1 MRPIYLVRL
10 LAFGLLAAVALGGCS
25 RDKDRWL
32 NKKYHELTARFNPLY
47 NGQVAYDQAIKELSD
62 AHNDDFTQLILLDDW
77 SAAALNSPPYQK
89 AKRAV
94 EKANK
99 TIRGHSMV
107 FKGKQANPS
116 VFDAYLLMGR
126 AQFLMGLDAPASEA
140 FSIVA
145 RLSADPNQ
153 QVEAQLERVELLA
166 RQGNAALAEPILYEV
181 ERKGV
186 PKKWDYR
193 VHRIKARMAISGQD
207 WLGAAQEAS
216 SASASAP
223 RADLKARYAFLA
235 AQLFEKASEPERA
248 RRMYEACLKAQPRDY
263 AMLLEAQ
270 LRRSL
275 NGGGVNPKKLFQE
288 LHELLREPKNAD
300 FADRIYFSLG
310 ELAQQW
316 DEDDR
321 AYGYYQQSFA
331 AGRSER
337 PMVLGLAYARHGA
350 LALERQAYARAQI
363 DFDSAALVLP
373 ATFMG
378 REGFQKKAKSLKA
391 LVDALSLA
399 ELGDSLVRLSRRSD
413 ADLERQF
420 EAYAANLKKADDA
433 EAERQRRLVQ
443 LAELRSASAE
453 LDAAAPAAGGA
464 AGGGW
469 AVYAPALRAKGAAAF
484 RQKFGERPNVDN
496 WRLRSRSSE
505 WMQQAASGDKASKS
519 GSKDGTSDGDSDGTF
534 GGSADGKAGASD
546 GASDGNSGM
555 LDPEGPESRYLASYY
570 LKRIPRK
577 ARELDS
583 VKQSACV
590 AWSEVAA
597 AYRDGMQDPPKA
609 VSAYRSA
616 LRGCPDHPEAARW
629 WYALYRLH
637 LGLKE
642 NLQADEAKK
651 ELLERFPDSEAAE
664 ILRRGNVPRAAEAVP
679 EASAAFYALRHAVSQ
694 RRWRDALRASEG
706 VSWPESERAAAAL
719 LRAMALGGL
728 DGRAAYADALRKVV
742 ADFPSSPQ
750 AAAAQTY
757 LAELSAVPAQEPPVN
772 AENLKLFVAAPAAPH
787 QMLLLIPTGF
797 DANAI
802 RNTMARI
809 HSVEFA
815 DKPLGLR
822 PLPWNDNFELIVV
835 DGFKSAAEA
844 LAYRDKIR
852 RNPDLSKTLP
862 MDRCVFWPI
871 TVPNFSH
878 LYRTK
883 DEAAYR
889 TFVQRNYGTL

>member
-10 LAFGLLAAVALGGCS
+10 LALGLLAAVALGGCS
-25 RDKDRWL
+25 RDRDRWL
-32 NKKYHELTARFNPLY
+32 NKKYHLLTARFNPLY
-47 NGQVAYDQAIKELSD
+47 NGQVAYDQAIKELSE
-62 AHNDDFTQLILLDDW
+62 AHKDDFTQLILLDDW

-107 FKGKQANPS
+107 FKGKQANPA

-181 ERKGV
+181 ERKGL

-193 VHRIKARMAISGQD
+193 VHRIKARMAIAGQD

-216 SASASAP
+216 SASALAP

-316 DEDDR
+316 DEEDR

-350 LALERQAYARAQI
+350 MALERQAYARAQV

-391 LVDALSLA
+391 LVEALSLA
-399 ELGDSLVRLSRRSD
+399 ELGDSLVRLSLRSD

-420 EAYAANLKKADDA
+420 EVYIANLKKADDA

-469 AVYAPALRAKGAAAF
+469 AVYAPALRAKGAATF

-505 WMQQAASGDKASKS
+505 WMQQTASANKASKPDS
-519 GSKDGTSDGDSDGTF
+519 SEGSPDGSPDS
-534 GGSADGKAGASD
+534 SAEGK
-546 GASDGNSGM
+546 SGM
-555 LDPEGPESRYLASYY
+555 LESEGPESRYRVSYY
-570 LKRIPRK
+570 LDQIPRK
-577 ARELDS
+577 AHELDS

-597 AYRDGMQDPPKA
+597 AYRDGMQEPSKA
-609 VSAYRSA
+609 VAAYRSA
-616 LRGCPDHPEAARW
+616 VRGCPDHPEAARW

-637 LGLKE
+637 LSLKE
-642 NLQADEAKK
+642 NLQADETQK
-651 ELLERFPDSEAAE
+651 ELLERFPDSEAAA
-664 ILRRGNVPRAAEAVP
+664 ILGRGNGPRAAEVIP
-679 EASAAFYALRHAVSQ
+679 VASAAFLALRDAVSQ

-728 DGRAAYADALRKVV
+728 EGRAAYADALRKVV

-757 LAELSAVPAQEPPVN
+757 LAELAAVPAQEPPVN

-802 RNTMARI
+802 RNTLARI
-809 HSVEFA
+809 HSVNFA

-822 PLPWNDNFELIVV
+822 PLPWNDNFELIIV

-844 LAYRDKIR
+844 LAYRDQIR

-862 MDRCVFWPI
+862 MERTAFWPI

>member
-47 NGQVAYDQAIKELSD
+47 NGQVAYDQAIKELSE
-62 AHNDDFTQLILLDDW
+62 AHKDDFSQLILLDDW

-107 FKGKQANPS
+107 FKGKQANPA

-145 RLSADPNQ
+145 RLSEDPNQ

-166 RQGNAALAEPILYEV
+166 RQGNAALAEPILFEV

-193 VHRIKARMAISGQD
+193 VHRIKARMAIAGQD

-216 SASASAP
+216 SASALAP

-248 RRMYEACLKAQPRDY
+248 RRMYEACLKSQPRDY

-316 DEDDR
+316 DEEDR

-350 LALERQAYARAQI
+350 MALERQAYARAQV

-373 ATFMG
+373 ATYMG

-391 LVDALSLA
+391 LVDALTLA
-399 ELGDSLVRLSRRSD
+399 ELGDSLVRLSLRSD

-420 EAYAANLKKADDA
+420 EVYIANLKKAEDA
-433 EAERQRRLVQ
+433 EAERQRRLAQ

-505 WMQQAASGDKASKS
+505 WMQQTASADKPSKP
-519 GSKDGTSDGDSDGTF
+519 GSTDGSPDSSTDS
-534 GGSADGKAGASD
+534 SADGK
-546 GASDGNSGM
+546 SGM
-555 LDPEGPESRYLASYY
+555 LDPEGPESRYRTSYY
-570 LKRIPRK
+570 LAQIPRE

-590 AWSEVAA
+590 AWSDVAA
-597 AYRDGMQDPPKA
+597 AYRDGMQDPSKA

-629 WYALYRLH
+629 WYALFRLH

-651 ELLERFPDSEAAE
+651 VLLERFPDSEAAA
-664 ILRRGNVPRAAEAVP
+664 ILRRGNAPREVESVSA
-679 EASAAFYALRHAVSQ
+679 ASAAFLALRDAVTQ

-706 VSWPESERAAAAL
+706 VSWPESERAPASL

-728 DGRAAYADALRKVV
+728 EGRAAYADALRKVV

-757 LAELSAVPAQEPPVN
+757 LAELAAVPAQEPTVN

-802 RNTMARI
+802 RNTLARI
-809 HSVEFA
+809 HSVDFA

-822 PLPWNDNFELIVV
+822 TLPWNDNFELIIV

-844 LAYRDKIR
+844 LAYRDQIR
-852 RNPDLSKTLP
+852 RNPELSKAIP
-862 MDRCVFWPI
+862 MERSAFWPI

>member
-47 NGQVAYDQAIKELSD
+47 NGQVAYDQAIKELSE
-62 AHNDDFTQLILLDDW
+62 AHKDDFSQLILLDDW

-107 FKGKQANPS
+107 FKGKQANPA

-145 RLSADPNQ
+145 RLSEDPNQ

-166 RQGNAALAEPILYEV
+166 RQGNAALAEPILFEV

-193 VHRIKARMAISGQD
+193 VHRIKARMAIAGQD

-216 SASASAP
+216 SASALAP

-248 RRMYEACLKAQPRDY
+248 RRMYEACLKSQPRDY

-316 DEDDR
+316 DEEDR

-350 LALERQAYARAQI
+350 MALERQAYARAQV

-373 ATFMG
+373 ATYMG

-391 LVDALSLA
+391 LVDALTLA
-399 ELGDSLVRLSRRSD
+399 ELGDSLVRLSLRSD

-420 EAYAANLKKADDA
+420 EVYIANLKKAEDA
-433 EAERQRRLVQ
+433 EAERQRRLAQ

-505 WMQQAASGDKASKS
+505 WMQQTASADKASKP
-519 GSKDGTSDGDSDGTF
+519 GSTDGSPDSSTDSSTDS
-534 GGSADGKAGASD
+534 SADGK
-546 GASDGNSGM
+546 SGM
-555 LDPEGPESRYLASYY
+555 LDPEGPESRYRTSYY
-570 LKRIPRK
+570 LAQIPRE

-590 AWSEVAA
+590 AWSDVAA
-597 AYRDGMQDPPKA
+597 AYRDGMQDPSKA

-629 WYALYRLH
+629 WYALFRLH

-651 ELLERFPDSEAAE
+651 VLLERFPDSEAAA
-664 ILRRGNVPRAAEAVP
+664 ILRRGNAPREVESVSA
-679 EASAAFYALRHAVSQ
+679 ASAAFLALRDAVTQ

-706 VSWPESERAAAAL
+706 VSWPESERAPASL

-728 DGRAAYADALRKVV
+728 EGRAAYADALRKVV

-757 LAELSAVPAQEPPVN
+757 LAELAAVPPQEPTVN

-787 QMLLLIPTGF
+787 QLLLLIPTGF

-802 RNTMARI
+802 RNTLARI
-809 HSVEFA
+809 HSVDFA

-822 PLPWNDNFELIVV
+822 TLPWNDNFELIIV

-844 LAYRDKIR
+844 LAYRDQIR
-852 RNPDLSKTLP
+852 RNPELSKAIP
-862 MDRCVFWPI
+862 MERSAFWPI

>member
-47 NGQVAYDQAIKELSD
+47 NGQVAYDQAIKELSE
-62 AHNDDFTQLILLDDW
+62 AHKDDFTQLILLDDW

-107 FKGKQANPS
+107 FKGKQANPA

-145 RLSADPNQ
+145 RLSEDPNQ

-166 RQGNAALAEPILYEV
+166 RQGNAALAEPILFEV
-181 ERKGV
+181 ERKGM

-193 VHRIKARMAISGQD
+193 VHRIKARMAIAGQD

-223 RADLKARYAFLA
+223 RADLEARYAFLA
-235 AQLFEKASEPERA
+235 AQLFEKASEPDRA

-316 DEDDR
+316 DEEDR

-350 LALERQAYARAQI
+350 LALERQAYARAQV

-373 ATFMG
+373 ATYVG

-391 LVDALSLA
+391 LVDALTLA
-399 ELGDSLVRLSRRSD
+399 ELGDSLVRLSLRSD

-420 EAYAANLKKADDA
+420 EAYAASLKKADDA
-433 EAERQRRLVQ
+433 EAERQRRLAQ

-519 GSKDGTSDGDSDGTF
+519 GSKDGSPEGSSD
-534 GGSADGKAGASD
+534 GSADASAEGKT
-546 GASDGNSGM
+546 GNTQ
-555 LDPEGPESRYLASYY
+555 PEGPESRYRASYY
-570 LKRIPRK
+570 LAQIPRI

-651 ELLERFPDSEAAE
+651 VLLERFPGSEAAG
-664 ILRRGNVPRAAEAVP
+664 ILRRGSAPRQAESIPV
-679 EASAAFYALRHAVSQ
+679 ASAAFLALRDAVTQ

-706 VSWPESERAAAAL
+706 VTWPESERAAAAL

-757 LAELSAVPAQEPPVN
+757 LAELSAVPVPEPPVN

-802 RNTMARI
+802 RNTLARI
-809 HSVEFA
+809 HSVDFA

-822 PLPWNDNFELIVV
+822 PLPWNDNFELIIV

-844 LAYRDKIR
+844 LAYRDQIR
-852 RNPDLSKTLP
+852 RNLELSKALP
-862 MDRCVFWPI
+862 MDRCAFWPI

>member
-47 NGQVAYDQAIKELSD
+47 NGQVAYDQAIKELSE
-62 AHNDDFTQLILLDDW
+62 AHKDDFSQLILLDDW

-107 FKGKQANPS
+107 FKGKQANPA

-145 RLSADPNQ
+145 RLSEDPNQ

-166 RQGNAALAEPILYEV
+166 RQGNAALAEPILFEV

-193 VHRIKARMAISGQD
+193 VHRIKARMAIAGQD

-216 SASASAP
+216 SASATAP

-235 AQLFEKASEPERA
+235 AQLFEKASEPEQA
-248 RRMYEACLKAQPRDY
+248 RRMYEACLKSQPRDY

-316 DEDDR
+316 DEEDR

-350 LALERQAYARAQI
+350 MALERQAYARAQV

-373 ATFMG
+373 ATYMG

-391 LVDALSLA
+391 LVDALTLA
-399 ELGDSLVRLSRRSD
+399 ELGDSLVRLSLRSD

-420 EAYAANLKKADDA
+420 EVYIANLKKAEDA
-433 EAERQRRLVQ
+433 EAERQRRLAQ

-505 WMQQAASGDKASKS
+505 WMQQTASADKASKP
-519 GSKDGTSDGDSDGTF
+519 GSTDGSLD
-534 GGSADGKAGASD
+534 GSADGSPGTSDGASD
-546 GASDGNSGM
+546 GASDGKSGM
-555 LDPEGPESRYLASYY
+555 LDPEGPESRYRTSYY
-570 LKRIPRK
+570 LAQIPRE

-590 AWSEVAA
+590 AWSDVAA
-597 AYRDGMQDPPKA
+597 AYRDGMQDPSKA

-629 WYALYRLH
+629 WYALFRLH

-651 ELLERFPDSEAAE
+651 VLLERFPDSEAAA
-664 ILRRGNVPRAAEAVP
+664 ILRRGNAPREVESVSA
-679 EASAAFYALRHAVSQ
+679 ASAAFLALRDAVTQ

-706 VSWPESERAAAAL
+706 VSWPESERAPASL

-728 DGRAAYADALRKVV
+728 EGRAAYADALRKVV

-757 LAELSAVPAQEPPVN
+757 LAELAAVPAQEPTVN

-787 QMLLLIPTGF
+787 QLLLLIPTGF

-802 RNTMARI
+802 RNTLARI
-809 HSVEFA
+809 HSVDFA

-822 PLPWNDNFELIVV
+822 TLPWNDNFELIIV

-844 LAYRDKIR
+844 LAYRDQIR
-852 RNPDLSKTLP
+852 RNPELSKAIP
-862 MDRCVFWPI
+862 MERSAFWPI

>member
-62 AHNDDFTQLILLDDW
+62 AHKDDFTQLILLDDW

-107 FKGKQANPS
+107 FKGKQANPA

-145 RLSADPNQ
+145 RLSEDPNQ

-166 RQGNAALAEPILYEV
+166 RQGNAALAEPILFEV

-186 PKKWDYR
+186 PKKWDYW
-193 VHRIKARMAISGQD
+193 VHRIKARMAIAGQD

-223 RADLKARYAFLA
+223 RADLEARYAFLA
-235 AQLFEKASEPERA
+235 AQLFEKASEPDRA

-300 FADRIYFSLG
+300 FVDRIYFSLG

-316 DEDDR
+316 DEEDR

-350 LALERQAYARAQI
+350 LALERQAYARAQV

-373 ATFMG
+373 VTYVG

-391 LVDALSLA
+391 LVDALTLA
-399 ELGDSLVRLSRRSD
+399 ELGDSLVRLSLRSD

-420 EAYAANLKKADDA
+420 EAYAASLKKADEA
-433 EAERQRRLVQ
+433 EAERQRRLAQ

-505 WMQQAASGDKASKS
+505 WMQQATSGDKTSKS
-519 GSKDGTSDGDSDGTF
+519 GSKDG
-534 GGSADGKAGASD
+534 SADGTSDDASD
-546 GASDGNSGM
+546 GASDSGM
-555 LDPEGPESRYLASYY
+555 LESEGPESRYRASYY
-570 LKRIPRK
+570 LAQIPRK

-597 AYRDGMQDPPKA
+597 AYRDGMQDPSKA

-616 LRGCPDHPEAARW
+616 LRGCSDHPEAARW

-651 ELLERFPDSEAAE
+651 VLLERFPDSEAAA
-664 ILRRGNVPRAAEAVP
+664 ILRRGSAPRQAESVPA
-679 EASAAFYALRHAVSQ
+679 ASAAFLALRDAVTQ

-706 VSWPESERAAAAL
+706 VSWPESERAPAAL

-728 DGRAAYADALRKVV
+728 EGRSAYADALRKVV

-772 AENLKLFVAAPAAPH
+772 AENLKLFVAAPAVPH

-802 RNTMARI
+802 RNTLARI
-809 HSVEFA
+809 HSVDFA

-822 PLPWNDNFELIVV
+822 PLPWNDNFELIIV

-844 LAYRDKIR
+844 LAYRDQIR
-852 RNPDLSKTLP
+852 RNPELSKALP
-862 MDRCVFWPI
+862 MDRCAFWPI

>member
-10 LAFGLLAAVALGGCS
+10 LAFGMLAAVALGGCS

-47 NGQVAYDQAIKELSD
+47 NGQVAYDQAIKELSE
-62 AHNDDFTQLILLDDW
+62 AHKDDFSQLILLDDW

-107 FKGKQANPS
+107 FKGKQANPA

-145 RLSADPNQ
+145 RLSEDPNQ

-166 RQGNAALAEPILYEV
+166 RQGNAALAEPILFEV

-193 VHRIKARMAISGQD
+193 VHRIKARMAIAGQD

-216 SASASAP
+216 SASATAP

-248 RRMYEACLKAQPRDY
+248 RRMYEACLKSQPRDY

-316 DEDDR
+316 DEEDR

-350 LALERQAYARAQI
+350 MALERQAYARAQV

-373 ATFMG
+373 ATYMG

-391 LVDALSLA
+391 LVDALTLA
-399 ELGDSLVRLSRRSD
+399 ELGDSLVRLSLRSD

-420 EAYAANLKKADDA
+420 EVYIANLKKAEDA
-433 EAERQRRLVQ
+433 EAERQRRLAQ

-505 WMQQAASGDKASKS
+505 WMQQTASADKASKP
-519 GSKDGTSDGDSDGTF
+519 GSTDGSPDSSTDSSTDS
-534 GGSADGKAGASD
+534 SAVGK
-546 GASDGNSGM
+546 SGM
-555 LDPEGPESRYLASYY
+555 LDPEGPESRYRTSYY
-570 LKRIPRK
+570 LAQIPRE

-590 AWSEVAA
+590 AWSDVAA
-597 AYRDGMQDPPKA
+597 AYRDGMQDPSKA

-651 ELLERFPDSEAAE
+651 VLLERFPDSEAAA
-664 ILRRGNVPRAAEAVP
+664 ILRRGNAPREVESVPA
-679 EASAAFYALRHAVSQ
+679 ASAAFLALRDAVTQ

-706 VSWPESERAAAAL
+706 VSWPESERAPSSL

-728 DGRAAYADALRKVV
+728 EGRAAYADALRKVV

-757 LAELSAVPAQEPPVN
+757 LAELAAVPAQEPTVN

-787 QMLLLIPTGF
+787 QLLLLIPTGF

-802 RNTMARI
+802 RNTLARI
-809 HSVEFA
+809 HSVDFA

-822 PLPWNDNFELIVV
+822 TLPWNDNFELIIV

-844 LAYRDKIR
+844 LAYRDQIR
-852 RNPDLSKTLP
+852 RNPELSKAIP
-862 MDRCVFWPI
+862 MERSAFWPI

>member
-47 NGQVAYDQAIKELSD
+47 NGQVAYDQAIKELSE
-62 AHNDDFTQLILLDDW
+62 AHKDDFSQLILLDDW

-107 FKGKQANPS
+107 FKGKQANPA

-145 RLSADPNQ
+145 RLSEDPNQ

-166 RQGNAALAEPILYEV
+166 RQGNAALAEPILFEV

-193 VHRIKARMAISGQD
+193 VHRIKARMAIAGQD

-216 SASASAP
+216 SASATAP

-248 RRMYEACLKAQPRDY
+248 RRMYEACLKSQPRDY

-316 DEDDR
+316 DEEDR

-350 LALERQAYARAQI
+350 MALERQAYARAQV

-373 ATFMG
+373 ATYMG

-391 LVDALSLA
+391 LVDALTLA
-399 ELGDSLVRLSRRSD
+399 ELGDSLVRLSLRSD

-420 EAYAANLKKADDA
+420 EVYIANLKKAEDA
-433 EAERQRRLVQ
+433 EAERQRRLAQ

-505 WMQQAASGDKASKS
+505 WMQQTASADKASKP
-519 GSKDGTSDGDSDGTF
+519 GSTDGSPDSSTDSSTDS
-534 GGSADGKAGASD
+534 SADGK
-546 GASDGNSGM
+546 SGM
-555 LDPEGPESRYLASYY
+555 LDPEGPESRYRTSYY
-570 LKRIPRK
+570 LAQIPRE

-590 AWSEVAA
+590 AWSDVAA
-597 AYRDGMQDPPKA
+597 AYRDGMQDPSKA

-629 WYALYRLH
+629 WYALFRLH

-651 ELLERFPDSEAAE
+651 VLLERFPDSEAAA
-664 ILRRGNVPRAAEAVP
+664 ILRRGNAPREVESVSA
-679 EASAAFYALRHAVSQ
+679 ASAAFLALRDAVTQ

-706 VSWPESERAAAAL
+706 VSWPESERAPASL

-728 DGRAAYADALRKVV
+728 EGRAAYADALRKVV

-757 LAELSAVPAQEPPVN
+757 LAELAAVPAQEPTVN

-787 QMLLLIPTGF
+787 QLLLLIPTGF

-802 RNTMARI
+802 RNTLARI
-809 HSVEFA
+809 HSVDFA

-822 PLPWNDNFELIVV
+822 TLPWNDNFELIIV

-844 LAYRDKIR
+844 LAYRDQIR
-852 RNPDLSKTLP
+852 RNPELSKAIP
-862 MDRCVFWPI
+862 MERSAFWPI

>member
-10 LAFGLLAAVALGGCS
+10 LALGLLAAVALGGCS
-25 RDKDRWL
+25 RDRDRWL
-32 NKKYHELTARFNPLY
+32 NKKYHLLTARFNPLY
-47 NGQVAYDQAIKELSD
+47 NGQVAYDQAIKELSE
-62 AHNDDFTQLILLDDW
+62 AHKDDFTQLILLDDW

-107 FKGKQANPS
+107 FKGKQANPA

-181 ERKGV
+181 ERKGL

-193 VHRIKARMAISGQD
+193 VHRIKARMAIAGQD

-216 SASASAP
+216 SASALAP

-288 LHELLREPKNAD
+288 LHELLREPKHAD

-316 DEDDR
+316 DEEDR

-350 LALERQAYARAQI
+350 MALERQAYARAQV

-391 LVDALSLA
+391 LVEALSLA
-399 ELGDSLVRLSRRSD
+399 ELGDSLVRLSLRSD
-413 ADLERQF
+413 ADLEHQF
-420 EAYAANLKKADDA
+420 EVYIANLKKADDA

-469 AVYAPALRAKGAAAF
+469 AVYAPALRAKGAATF

-505 WMQQAASGDKASKS
+505 WMQQTASANKASKPDS
-519 GSKDGTSDGDSDGTF
+519 SEGSPDGSPDS
-534 GGSADGKAGASD
+534 SAEGK
-546 GASDGNSGM
+546 SGM
-555 LDPEGPESRYLASYY
+555 LESEGPESRYRVSYY
-570 LKRIPRK
+570 LDQIPRK
-577 ARELDS
+577 AHELDS

-597 AYRDGMQDPPKA
+597 AYRDGMQEPSKA
-609 VSAYRSA
+609 VAAYRSA
-616 LRGCPDHPEAARW
+616 VRGCPDHPEAARW

-637 LGLKE
+637 LSLKE
-642 NLQADEAKK
+642 NLQADETQK
-651 ELLERFPDSEAAE
+651 ELLERFPDSEAAA
-664 ILRRGNVPRAAEAVP
+664 ILGRGNGPRAAEVIP
-679 EASAAFYALRHAVSQ
+679 VASAAFLALRDAVSQ
-694 RRWRDALRASEG
+694 RRWRDALRAGEAI
-706 VSWPESERAAAAL
+706 SWPDSERAAAAL

-728 DGRAAYADALRKVV
+728 EGRAAYADALRKVV

-757 LAELSAVPAQEPPVN
+757 LAELAAVPAQEPPVN
-772 AENLKLFVAAPAAPH
+772 AENLKLFIAAPAAPH

-802 RNTMARI
+802 RNTLARI
-809 HSVEFA
+809 HSVNFA

-822 PLPWNDNFELIVV
+822 PLPWNDNFELIIV

-844 LAYRDKIR
+844 LAYRDQIR

-862 MDRCVFWPI
+862 MERTAFWPI

>member
-47 NGQVAYDQAIKELSD
+47 NGQVAYDQAIKELSE
-62 AHNDDFTQLILLDDW
+62 AHKDDFSQLILLDDW

-107 FKGKQANPS
+107 FKGKQANPA

-145 RLSADPNQ
+145 RLSEDPNQ

-166 RQGNAALAEPILYEV
+166 RQGNAALAEPILFEV

-193 VHRIKARMAISGQD
+193 VHRIKARMAIAGQD

-216 SASASAP
+216 SASALAP

-248 RRMYEACLKAQPRDY
+248 RRMYEACLKSQPRDY

-316 DEDDR
+316 DEEDR

-350 LALERQAYARAQI
+350 MALERQAYARAQV

-373 ATFMG
+373 ATYMG

-391 LVDALSLA
+391 LVDALTLA
-399 ELGDSLVRLSRRSD
+399 ELGDSLVRLSLRSD

-420 EAYAANLKKADDA
+420 EVYIANLKKADDA

-505 WMQQAASGDKASKS
+505 WMQQTASADKASKP
-519 GSKDGTSDGDSDGTF
+519 GSTDGSPDSSTDSSTDS
-534 GGSADGKAGASD
+534 SADGK
-546 GASDGNSGM
+546 SGM
-555 LDPEGPESRYLASYY
+555 LDPEGPESRYRTSYY
-570 LKRIPRK
+570 LAQIPRE

-590 AWSEVAA
+590 AWSDVAA
-597 AYRDGMQDPPKA
+597 AYRDGMQDPSKA

-629 WYALYRLH
+629 WYALFRLH

-651 ELLERFPDSEAAE
+651 VLLERFPDSEAAA
-664 ILRRGNVPRAAEAVP
+664 ILRRGNAPREVESVSA
-679 EASAAFYALRHAVSQ
+679 ASAAFLALRDAVTQ

-706 VSWPESERAAAAL
+706 VSWPESERAPASL

-728 DGRAAYADALRKVV
+728 EGRAAYADALRKVV

-757 LAELSAVPAQEPPVN
+757 LAELAAVPAQEPTVN

-787 QMLLLIPTGF
+787 QLLLLIPTGF

-802 RNTMARI
+802 RNTLARI
-809 HSVEFA
+809 HSVDFA

-822 PLPWNDNFELIVV
+822 TLPWNDNFELIIV

-844 LAYRDKIR
+844 LAYRDQIR
-852 RNPDLSKTLP
+852 RNPELSKAIP
-862 MDRCVFWPI
+862 MERSAFWPI

>member
-10 LAFGLLAAVALGGCS
+10 LAFGMLAAVALGGCS
-25 RDKDRWL
+25 RDRDRWL
-32 NKKYHELTARFNPLY
+32 NKKYHLLTARFNPLY
-47 NGQVAYDQAIKELSD
+47 NGQVAYDQAIKELSE
-62 AHNDDFTQLILLDDW
+62 AHKDDFTQLILLDDW
-77 SAAALNSPPYQK
+77 SSAALNSPPYQK

-107 FKGKQANPS
+107 FKGKQANPA

-181 ERKGV
+181 ERKDL

-193 VHRIKARMAISGQD
+193 VHRIKARMAIAGQD

-216 SASASAP
+216 SASALAP

-316 DEDDR
+316 DEEDR

-350 LALERQAYARAQI
+350 MALERQAYARAQV

-373 ATFMG
+373 ATYMG

-391 LVDALSLA
+391 LVEALSLA
-399 ELGDSLVRLSRRSD
+399 ELGDSLVRLSLRSD

-420 EAYAANLKKADDA
+420 EVYIANLKKAEDA
-433 EAERQRRLVQ
+433 EAERQRRLAQ

-505 WMQQAASGDKASKS
+505 WMQQTASADKASKP
-519 GSKDGTSDGDSDGTF
+519 GSKEGSTD
-534 GGSADGKAGASD
+534 GSADSSAESSAEGKTGK
-546 GASDGNSGM
+546 
-555 LDPEGPESRYLASYY
+555 PEFDGPESRYRVSYY
-570 LKRIPRK
+570 LDQIPRK
-577 ARELDS
+577 AHELDS

-597 AYRDGMQDPPKA
+597 AYRDGMQDPSKA
-609 VSAYRSA
+609 VAAYRNA
-616 LRGCPDHPEAARW
+616 LRGCPDQPEAARW

-642 NLQADEAKK
+642 NLQAEEAQK
-651 ELLERFPDSEAAE
+651 ELLERFPGSEAAA
-664 ILRRGNVPRAAEAVP
+664 ILRRGSAPREAAPVPA
-679 EASAAFYALRHAVSQ
+679 ASAAFYALRDAVSQ

-706 VSWPESERAAAAL
+706 VSWPESERAPAAL

-728 DGRAAYADALRKVV
+728 EGRVAYADALRKVV

-757 LAELSAVPAQEPPVN
+757 LAELSAIPKQEPPVN

-787 QMLLLIPTGF
+787 QLLLLIPTGF

-802 RNTMARI
+802 RNTLARI
-809 HSVEFA
+809 HSVDFA

-822 PLPWNDNFELIVV
+822 PLPWNDNFELIIV

-844 LAYRDKIR
+844 LAYRDQIR
-852 RNPDLSKTLP
+852 RNPELSKALP
-862 MDRCVFWPI
+862 MERSAFWPI

-889 TFVQRNYGTL
+889 TFAQRNYGTL

>member
-10 LAFGLLAAVALGGCS
+10 LALGLLAAVALGGCS
-25 RDKDRWL
+25 RDRDRWL
-32 NKKYHELTARFNPLY
+32 NKKYHLLTARFNPLY
-47 NGQVAYDQAIKELSD
+47 NGQVAYDQAIKELSE
-62 AHNDDFTQLILLDDW
+62 AHKDDFTQLILLDDW
-77 SAAALNSPPYQK
+77 SVAALNSPPYQK

-107 FKGKQANPS
+107 FKGKQANPA

-181 ERKGV
+181 ERKGL

-193 VHRIKARMAISGQD
+193 VHRIKARMAIAGQD

-216 SASASAP
+216 SASALAP

-248 RRMYEACLKAQPRDY
+248 RRMYEACLKSQPRDY

-316 DEDDR
+316 DEEDR

-350 LALERQAYARAQI
+350 MALERQAYARAQV

-373 ATFMG
+373 ATYMG
-378 REGFQKKAKSLKA
+378 REGFQKKAMSLKA
-391 LVDALSLA
+391 LVEALSLA
-399 ELGDSLVRLSRRSD
+399 ELGDSLVRLSLRSD

-420 EAYAANLKKADDA
+420 EVYIANLKKADDA
-433 EAERQRRLVQ
+433 EAERQRRLAQ

-469 AVYAPALRAKGAAAF
+469 AVYAPALRAKGAATF

-505 WMQQAASGDKASKS
+505 WMQQTASANKASKPDS
-519 GSKDGTSDGDSDGTF
+519 SEGSPDGSPDS
-534 GGSADGKAGASD
+534 SAEGK
-546 GASDGNSGM
+546 SGM
-555 LDPEGPESRYLASYY
+555 LESEGPESRYRVSYY
-570 LKRIPRK
+570 LDQIPRK
-577 ARELDS
+577 AHELDS

-597 AYRDGMQDPPKA
+597 AYRDGMQEPSKA
-609 VSAYRSA
+609 VAAYRSA
-616 LRGCPDHPEAARW
+616 VRGCPDHPEAARW

-637 LGLKE
+637 LSLKE
-642 NLQADEAKK
+642 NLQADETQK
-651 ELLERFPDSEAAE
+651 ELLERFPDSEAAA
-664 ILRRGNVPRAAEAVP
+664 ILGRGNGPRAAEVIP
-679 EASAAFYALRHAVSQ
+679 VASAAFLALRDAVSQ
-694 RRWRDALRASEG
+694 RRWRDALRAGEAI
-706 VSWPESERAAAAL
+706 SWPDSERAAAAL

-728 DGRAAYADALRKVV
+728 EGRAAYADALRKVV

-757 LAELSAVPAQEPPVN
+757 LAELAAVPAQEPPVN
-772 AENLKLFVAAPAAPH
+772 AENLKLFIAAPAAPH

-802 RNTMARI
+802 RNTLARI
-809 HSVEFA
+809 HSVNFA

-822 PLPWNDNFELIVV
+822 PLPWNDNFELIIV

-844 LAYRDKIR
+844 LAYRDQIR

-862 MDRCVFWPI
+862 MERTAFWPI

>member
-47 NGQVAYDQAIKELSD
+47 NGQVAYDQAIKELSE
-62 AHNDDFTQLILLDDW
+62 AHKDDFSQLILLDDW

-107 FKGKQANPS
+107 FKGKQANPA

-145 RLSADPNQ
+145 RLSEDPNQ

-166 RQGNAALAEPILYEV
+166 RQGNAALAEPILFEV

-193 VHRIKARMAISGQD
+193 VHRIKARMAIAGQD

-216 SASASAP
+216 SASATAP

-248 RRMYEACLKAQPRDY
+248 RRMYEACLKSQPRDY

-316 DEDDR
+316 DEEDR

-350 LALERQAYARAQI
+350 MALERQAYARAQV

-373 ATFMG
+373 ATYMG

-391 LVDALSLA
+391 LVDALTLA
-399 ELGDSLVRLSRRSD
+399 ELGDSLVRLSLRSD

-420 EAYAANLKKADDA
+420 EVYIANLKKAEDA
-433 EAERQRRLVQ
+433 EAERQRRLAQ

-505 WMQQAASGDKASKS
+505 WMQQTASADKASKP
-519 GSKDGTSDGDSDGTF
+519 GSTDGSPDSSTDSSTDS
-534 GGSADGKAGASD
+534 SADGK
-546 GASDGNSGM
+546 SGM
-555 LDPEGPESRYLASYY
+555 LDPEGPESRYRTSYY
-570 LKRIPRK
+570 LAQIPRG

-590 AWSEVAA
+590 AWSDVAA
-597 AYRDGMQDPPKA
+597 AYRDGMQDPSKA

-629 WYALYRLH
+629 WYALFRLH

-651 ELLERFPDSEAAE
+651 VLLERFPDSEAAA
-664 ILRRGNVPRAAEAVP
+664 ILRRGNAPREVESVSA
-679 EASAAFYALRHAVSQ
+679 ASAAFLALRDAVTQ

-706 VSWPESERAAAAL
+706 VSWPESERAPASL

-728 DGRAAYADALRKVV
+728 EGRAAYADALRKVV

-757 LAELSAVPAQEPPVN
+757 LAELAAVPAQEPTVN
-772 AENLKLFVAAPAAPH
+772 AENLKLFVAAPSAPH
-787 QMLLLIPTGF
+787 QLLLLIPTGF

-802 RNTMARI
+802 RNTLARI
-809 HSVEFA
+809 HSVDFA

-822 PLPWNDNFELIVV
+822 TLPWNDNFELIIV

-844 LAYRDKIR
+844 LAYRDQIR
-852 RNPDLSKTLP
+852 RNPELSKAIP
-862 MDRCVFWPI
+862 MERSAFWPI

>member
-47 NGQVAYDQAIKELSD
+47 NGQVAYDQAIKELSE
-62 AHNDDFTQLILLDDW
+62 AHKDDFSQLILLDDW

-107 FKGKQANPS
+107 FKGKQANPA

-145 RLSADPNQ
+145 RLSEDPNQ

-166 RQGNAALAEPILYEV
+166 RQGNAALAEPILFEV

-193 VHRIKARMAISGQD
+193 VHRIKARMAIAGQD

-216 SASASAP
+216 SASALAP

-316 DEDDR
+316 DEEDR

-350 LALERQAYARAQI
+350 MALERQAYARAQV

-373 ATFMG
+373 ATYMG

-391 LVDALSLA
+391 LVDALTLA
-399 ELGDSLVRLSRRSD
+399 ELGDSLVRLSLRSD

-420 EAYAANLKKADDA
+420 EVYIANLKKAEDA
-433 EAERQRRLVQ
+433 EAERQRRLAQ

-505 WMQQAASGDKASKS
+505 WMQQTASADKASKP
-519 GSKDGTSDGDSDGTF
+519 GSTDGSPDS
-534 GGSADGKAGASD
+534 SADGK
-546 GASDGNSGM
+546 SGM
-555 LDPEGPESRYLASYY
+555 LHPEGPESRYRTSYY
-570 LKRIPRK
+570 LAQIPRG

-590 AWSEVAA
+590 AWSDVAA
-597 AYRDGMQDPPKA
+597 AYRDGMQDPSKA

-651 ELLERFPDSEAAE
+651 VLLERFPDSEAAA
-664 ILRRGNVPRAAEAVP
+664 ILRRGNAPREVESVPA
-679 EASAAFYALRHAVSQ
+679 ASAAFLALRDAVTQ

-706 VSWPESERAAAAL
+706 VSWPESERAPASL

-728 DGRAAYADALRKVV
+728 EGRAAYADALRKVV

-757 LAELSAVPAQEPPVN
+757 LAELAAVPAQEPTVN
-772 AENLKLFVAAPAAPH
+772 AENLKLFVAAPSAPH
-787 QMLLLIPTGF
+787 QLLLLIPTGF

-802 RNTMARI
+802 RNTLARI
-809 HSVEFA
+809 HSVDFV

-822 PLPWNDNFELIVV
+822 TLPWNDNFELIIV

-844 LAYRDKIR
+844 LAYRDQIR
-852 RNPDLSKTLP
+852 RNPELSKAIP
-862 MDRCVFWPI
+862 MERSAFWPI

>member
-47 NGQVAYDQAIKELSD
+47 NGQVAYDQAIKELSE
-62 AHNDDFTQLILLDDW
+62 AHKDDFSQLILLDDW

-107 FKGKQANPS
+107 FKGKQANPA

-145 RLSADPNQ
+145 RLSEDPNQ

-166 RQGNAALAEPILYEV
+166 RQGNAALAEPILFEV

-193 VHRIKARMAISGQD
+193 VHRIKARMAIAGQD

-216 SASASAP
+216 SASATAP

-235 AQLFEKASEPERA
+235 AQLFEKASEPEQA
-248 RRMYEACLKAQPRDY
+248 RRMYEACLKSQPRDY

-316 DEDDR
+316 DEEDR

-350 LALERQAYARAQI
+350 MALERQAYARAQV

-373 ATFMG
+373 ATYMG

-391 LVDALSLA
+391 LVDALTLA
-399 ELGDSLVRLSRRSD
+399 ELGDSLVRLSLRSD

-420 EAYAANLKKADDA
+420 EVYIANLKKAEDA
-433 EAERQRRLVQ
+433 EAERQRRLAQ

-505 WMQQAASGDKASKS
+505 WMQQTASADKASKP
-519 GSKDGTSDGDSDGTF
+519 GSTDGSLD
-534 GGSADGKAGASD
+534 GSADGSPGTSDGASD
-546 GASDGNSGM
+546 GASDGKSGM
-555 LDPEGPESRYLASYY
+555 LDPEGPESRYRTSYY
-570 LKRIPRK
+570 LAQIPRG

-590 AWSEVAA
+590 AWSDVAA
-597 AYRDGMQDPPKA
+597 AYRDGMQDPSKA

-629 WYALYRLH
+629 WYALFRLH

-651 ELLERFPDSEAAE
+651 VLLERFPDSEAAA
-664 ILRRGNVPRAAEAVP
+664 ILRRGNAPREVESVSA
-679 EASAAFYALRHAVSQ
+679 ASAAFLALRDAVTQ

-706 VSWPESERAAAAL
+706 VSWPESERAPASL

-728 DGRAAYADALRKVV
+728 EGRAAYADALRKVV

-757 LAELSAVPAQEPPVN
+757 LAELAAVPAQEPTVN
-772 AENLKLFVAAPAAPH
+772 AENLKLFVAAPSAPH
-787 QMLLLIPTGF
+787 QLLLLIPTGF

-802 RNTMARI
+802 RNTLARI
-809 HSVEFA
+809 HSVDFA

-822 PLPWNDNFELIVV
+822 TLPWNDNFELIIV

-844 LAYRDKIR
+844 LAYRDQIR
-852 RNPDLSKTLP
+852 RNPELSKAIP
-862 MDRCVFWPI
+862 MERSAFWPI

>member
-47 NGQVAYDQAIKELSD
+47 NGQVAYDQAIKELSE
-62 AHNDDFTQLILLDDW
+62 AHKDDFSQLILLDDW

-107 FKGKQANPS
+107 FKGKQANPA

-145 RLSADPNQ
+145 RLSEDPNQ

-166 RQGNAALAEPILYEV
+166 RQGNAALAEPILFEV

-193 VHRIKARMAISGQD
+193 VHRIKARMAIAGQD

-216 SASASAP
+216 SASALAP

-235 AQLFEKASEPERA
+235 AQLYEKASEPERA
-248 RRMYEACLKAQPRDY
+248 RRMYEACLKSQPRDY

-316 DEDDR
+316 DEEDR

-350 LALERQAYARAQI
+350 MALERQAYARAQV

-373 ATFMG
+373 ATYMG

-391 LVDALSLA
+391 LVDALTLA
-399 ELGDSLVRLSRRSD
+399 ELGDSLVRLSLRSD

-420 EAYAANLKKADDA
+420 EVYIANLKKAEDA
-433 EAERQRRLVQ
+433 EAERQRRLAQ

-505 WMQQAASGDKASKS
+505 WMQQTASADKPSNP
-519 GSKDGTSDGDSDGTF
+519 GSTDGSLD
-534 GGSADGKAGASD
+534 GSADGSPGTSDGASD
-546 GASDGNSGM
+546 GASDGKSGM
-555 LDPEGPESRYLASYY
+555 LDPEGPESRYRTSYY
-570 LKRIPRK
+570 LAQIPRE

-590 AWSEVAA
+590 AWSDVAA
-597 AYRDGMQDPPKA
+597 AYRDGMQDPSKA

-629 WYALYRLH
+629 WYALFRLH

-651 ELLERFPDSEAAE
+651 VLLERFPDSEAAA
-664 ILRRGNVPRAAEAVP
+664 ILRRGNAPREVESVSA
-679 EASAAFYALRHAVSQ
+679 ASAAFLALRDAVTQ

-706 VSWPESERAAAAL
+706 VSWPESERAPASL

-728 DGRAAYADALRKVV
+728 EGRAAYADALRKVV

-757 LAELSAVPAQEPPVN
+757 LAELAAVPAQEPTVN

-802 RNTMARI
+802 RNTLARI
-809 HSVEFA
+809 HSVDFA

-822 PLPWNDNFELIVV
+822 TLPWNDNFELIIV

-844 LAYRDKIR
+844 LAYRDQIR
-852 RNPDLSKTLP
+852 RNPELSKAIP
-862 MDRCVFWPI
+862 MERSAFWPI

>member
-10 LAFGLLAAVALGGCS
+10 LALGLLAAVALGGCS
-25 RDKDRWL
+25 RDRDRWI
-32 NKKYHELTARFNPLY
+32 NKKYHLLTARFNPLY
-47 NGQVAYDQAIKELSD
+47 NGQVAYDQAIKELSE
-62 AHNDDFTQLILLDDW
+62 AHKDDFTQLILLDDW
-77 SAAALNSPPYQK
+77 SVAALNSPPYQK

-107 FKGKQANPS
+107 FKGKQANPA

-181 ERKGV
+181 ERKGL

-193 VHRIKARMAISGQD
+193 VHRIKARMAIAGQD

-216 SASASAP
+216 SASALAP

-316 DEDDR
+316 DEEDR

-350 LALERQAYARAQI
+350 MALERQAYARAQV

-391 LVDALSLA
+391 LVEALSLA
-399 ELGDSLVRLSRRSD
+399 ELGDSLVRLSLRSD

-420 EAYAANLKKADDA
+420 EVYIANLKKADDA
-433 EAERQRRLVQ
+433 EAERQRRLAQ

-469 AVYAPALRAKGAAAF
+469 AVYAPALRAKGAATF

-505 WMQQAASGDKASKS
+505 WMQQTASANKASKPDS
-519 GSKDGTSDGDSDGTF
+519 SEGSPDGSPDS
-534 GGSADGKAGASD
+534 SAEGK
-546 GASDGNSGM
+546 SGM
-555 LDPEGPESRYLASYY
+555 LESEGPESRYRVSYY
-570 LKRIPRK
+570 LDQIPRK
-577 ARELDS
+577 AHELDS

-597 AYRDGMQDPPKA
+597 AYRDGMQEPSKA
-609 VSAYRSA
+609 VAAYRSA
-616 LRGCPDHPEAARW
+616 VRGCPDHPEAARW

-637 LGLKE
+637 LSLKE
-642 NLQADEAKK
+642 NLQADETQK
-651 ELLERFPDSEAAE
+651 ELLERFPDSEAAA
-664 ILRRGNVPRAAEAVP
+664 ILGRGNGPRAAEVIP
-679 EASAAFYALRHAVSQ
+679 VASAAFLALRDAVSQ
-694 RRWRDALRASEG
+694 RRWRDALRAGEAI
-706 VSWPESERAAAAL
+706 SWPDSERAAAAL

-728 DGRAAYADALRKVV
+728 EGRAAYADALRKVV

-757 LAELSAVPAQEPPVN
+757 LAELAAVPAQEPPVN
-772 AENLKLFVAAPAAPH
+772 AENLKLFIAAPAAPH

-802 RNTMARI
+802 RNTLARI
-809 HSVEFA
+809 HSVNFA

-822 PLPWNDNFELIVV
+822 PLPWNDNFELIIV

-844 LAYRDKIR
+844 LAYRDQIR

-862 MDRCVFWPI
+862 MERTAFWPI

>member
-10 LAFGLLAAVALGGCS
+10 LAFGMLAAVALGGCS
-25 RDKDRWL
+25 RDRDRWL
-32 NKKYHELTARFNPLY
+32 NKKYHLLTARFNPLY
-47 NGQVAYDQAIKELSD
+47 NGQVAYDQAIKELSE
-62 AHNDDFTQLILLDDW
+62 AHKDDFTQLILLDDW
-77 SAAALNSPPYQK
+77 SSAALNSPPYQK

-107 FKGKQANPS
+107 FKGKQANPA

-181 ERKGV
+181 ERKDL

-193 VHRIKARMAISGQD
+193 VHRIKARMAIAGQD

-216 SASASAP
+216 SASALAP

-316 DEDDR
+316 DEEDR

-350 LALERQAYARAQI
+350 MALERQAYARAQV

-373 ATFMG
+373 ATYMG

-391 LVDALSLA
+391 LVEALSLA
-399 ELGDSLVRLSRRSD
+399 ELGDSLVRLSLRSD

-420 EAYAANLKKADDA
+420 EVYIANLKKAEDA
-433 EAERQRRLVQ
+433 EAERQRRLAQ

-505 WMQQAASGDKASKS
+505 WMQQTASADKAPKP
-519 GSKDGTSDGDSDGTF
+519 GSKEGSTD
-534 GGSADGKAGASD
+534 GSADSSAESSAEGKTGK
-546 GASDGNSGM
+546 
-555 LDPEGPESRYLASYY
+555 PEFDGPESRYRVSYY
-570 LKRIPRK
+570 LAQIPREAHK
-577 ARELDS
+577 LDS
-583 VKQSACV
+583 VKQSTCV

-597 AYRDGMQDPPKA
+597 AYRDGMQDPSKA
-609 VSAYRSA
+609 VAAYRSA
-616 LRGCPDHPEAARW
+616 LRGYPDHPEAARW

-651 ELLERFPDSEAAE
+651 ELLDRFPGSEAAT
-664 ILRRGNVPRAAEAVP
+664 ILRRGSSPRAAEAVTA
-679 EASAAFYALRHAVSQ
+679 ASAAFYALRDAVSQ

-706 VSWPESERAAAAL
+706 VSWPESERAPAAL

-728 DGRAAYADALRKVV
+728 EGRVAYADALRKVV

-757 LAELSAVPAQEPPVN
+757 LAELSAIPKQEPPVN

-787 QMLLLIPTGF
+787 QLLLLIPTGF

-802 RNTMARI
+802 RNTLARI
-809 HSVEFA
+809 HSVDFA

-822 PLPWNDNFELIVV
+822 PLPWNDNFELIIV

-844 LAYRDKIR
+844 LAYRDQIR
-852 RNPDLSKTLP
+852 RNPELSKALP
-862 MDRCVFWPI
+862 MERSAFWPI

-889 TFVQRNYGTL
+889 TFAQRNYGTL

>member
-10 LAFGLLAAVALGGCS
+10 LAFGMLAAVALGGCS

-47 NGQVAYDQAIKELSD
+47 NGQVAYDQAIKELSE
-62 AHNDDFTQLILLDDW
+62 AHKDDFSQLILLDDW

-107 FKGKQANPS
+107 FKGKQANPA

-145 RLSADPNQ
+145 RLSEDPNQ

-166 RQGNAALAEPILYEV
+166 RQGNAALAEPILFEV

-193 VHRIKARMAISGQD
+193 VHRIKARMAIAGQD

-248 RRMYEACLKAQPRDY
+248 RRMYEACLKSQPRDY

-275 NGGGVNPKKLFQE
+275 NGGGVNPNKLFQE

-316 DEDDR
+316 DQEDR

-350 LALERQAYARAQI
+350 MALERQAYARAQV

-373 ATFMG
+373 ATYMG

-399 ELGDSLVRLSRRSD
+399 ELGDSLVRLSLRSD
-413 ADLERQF
+413 VDLERQF
-420 EAYAANLKKADDA
+420 EVYIANLKKAEDA
-433 EAERQRRLVQ
+433 EAERQRRLAQ

-505 WMQQAASGDKASKS
+505 WMQQTASADKPSKP
-519 GSKDGTSDGDSDGTF
+519 GSTDGSLD
-534 GGSADGKAGASD
+534 GSADGSPGTSDGASD
-546 GASDGNSGM
+546 GASDGKSGM
-555 LDPEGPESRYLASYY
+555 LDPEGPESRYRTSYY
-570 LKRIPRK
+570 LAQIPRE

-590 AWSEVAA
+590 AWSDVAA
-597 AYRDGMQDPPKA
+597 AYRDGMQDPSKA

-651 ELLERFPDSEAAE
+651 VLLERFPDSEAAA
-664 ILRRGNVPRAAEAVP
+664 ILRRGSAPRQAESVPA
-679 EASAAFYALRHAVSQ
+679 ASAAFLALRDAVTQ

-706 VSWPESERAAAAL
+706 VSWPESERAPSSL

-728 DGRAAYADALRKVV
+728 EGRAAYADALRKVV

-757 LAELSAVPAQEPPVN
+757 LAELAAVPAQEPPVN

-787 QMLLLIPTGF
+787 QLLLLIPTGF

-802 RNTMARI
+802 RNTLARI
-809 HSVEFA
+809 HSVDFA

-822 PLPWNDNFELIVV
+822 TLPWNDNFELIIV

-844 LAYRDKIR
+844 LAYRDQIR
-852 RNPDLSKTLP
+852 RNPELSKAIP
-862 MDRCVFWPI
+862 MERSAFWPI

>member
-10 LAFGLLAAVALGGCS
+10 LALGLLAAVALGGCS
-25 RDKDRWL
+25 RDRDRWI
-32 NKKYHELTARFNPLY
+32 NKKYHLLTARFNPLY
-47 NGQVAYDQAIKELSD
+47 NGQVAYDQAIKELSE
-62 AHNDDFTQLILLDDW
+62 AHKDDFTQLILLDDW
-77 SAAALNSPPYQK
+77 SVAALNSPPYQK

-107 FKGKQANPS
+107 FKGKQANPA

-181 ERKGV
+181 ERKGL

-193 VHRIKARMAISGQD
+193 VHRIKARMAIAGQD

-216 SASASAP
+216 SASALAP

-316 DEDDR
+316 DEEDR

-350 LALERQAYARAQI
+350 MALERQAYARAQV

-373 ATFMG
+373 ATYMG

-391 LVDALSLA
+391 LVDALTLA
-399 ELGDSLVRLSRRSD
+399 ELGDSLVRLSLRSD

-420 EAYAANLKKADDA
+420 EVYIATLKKADDA
-433 EAERQRRLVQ
+433 EAERQRRLAQ

-469 AVYAPALRAKGAAAF
+469 AVYAPALRAKGAATF

-505 WMQQAASGDKASKS
+505 WLQQTASANKASKPDS
-519 GSKDGTSDGDSDGTF
+519 SEGSPDGSPDS
-534 GGSADGKAGASD
+534 SAEGK
-546 GASDGNSGM
+546 SGM
-555 LDPEGPESRYLASYY
+555 LESEGPESRYRVSYY
-570 LKRIPRK
+570 LDQIPRK
-577 ARELDS
+577 AHELDS

-597 AYRDGMQDPPKA
+597 AYRDGMQEPSKA
-609 VSAYRSA
+609 VAAYRSA
-616 LRGCPDHPEAARW
+616 VRGCPDHPEAARW

-637 LGLKE
+637 LSLKE
-642 NLQADEAKK
+642 NLQADETQK
-651 ELLERFPDSEAAE
+651 ELLERFPDSEAAA
-664 ILRRGNVPRAAEAVP
+664 ILGRGNGPRAAEVIP
-679 EASAAFYALRHAVSQ
+679 VASAAFLALRDAVSQ
-694 RRWRDALRASEG
+694 RRWRDALRAGEAI
-706 VSWPESERAAAAL
+706 SWPDSERAAAAL

-728 DGRAAYADALRKVV
+728 EGRAAYADALRKVV

-757 LAELSAVPAQEPPVN
+757 LAELAAVPAQEPPVN
-772 AENLKLFVAAPAAPH
+772 AENLKLFIAAPAAPH

-802 RNTMARI
+802 RNTLARI
-809 HSVEFA
+809 HSVNFA

-822 PLPWNDNFELIVV
+822 PLPWNDNFELIIV

-844 LAYRDKIR
+844 LAYRDQIR

-862 MDRCVFWPI
+862 MERTAFWPI

>member
-47 NGQVAYDQAIKELSD
+47 NGQVAYDQAIKELSE
-62 AHNDDFTQLILLDDW
+62 AHKDDFSQLILLDDW
-77 SAAALNSPPYQK
+77 SAAALNSPPYLK

-107 FKGKQANPS
+107 FKGKQANPA

-145 RLSADPNQ
+145 RLSEDPNQ

-166 RQGNAALAEPILYEV
+166 RQGNAALAEPILFEV

-193 VHRIKARMAISGQD
+193 VHRIKARMAIAGQD

-216 SASASAP
+216 SASALAP

-235 AQLFEKASEPERA
+235 AQLYEKASEPERA
-248 RRMYEACLKAQPRDY
+248 RRMYEACLKSQPRDY

-316 DEDDR
+316 DEEDR

-350 LALERQAYARAQI
+350 MALERQAYARAQV

-373 ATFMG
+373 ATYMG

-391 LVDALSLA
+391 LVDALTLA
-399 ELGDSLVRLSRRSD
+399 ELGDSLVRLSLRSD

-420 EAYAANLKKADDA
+420 EVYIANLKKAEDA
-433 EAERQRRLVQ
+433 EAERQRRLAQ

-505 WMQQAASGDKASKS
+505 WMQQTASADKPSKP
-519 GSKDGTSDGDSDGTF
+519 GSTDGSPDSSTDSSTDS
-534 GGSADGKAGASD
+534 SADGK
-546 GASDGNSGM
+546 SGM
-555 LDPEGPESRYLASYY
+555 LDPKGPESRYRTSYY
-570 LKRIPRK
+570 LAQIPRG

-590 AWSEVAA
+590 AWSDVAA
-597 AYRDGMQDPPKA
+597 AYRDGMQDPSKA

-629 WYALYRLH
+629 WYALFRLH

-651 ELLERFPDSEAAE
+651 VLLERFPDSEAAA
-664 ILRRGNVPRAAEAVP
+664 ILRRGNAPREVESVSA
-679 EASAAFYALRHAVSQ
+679 ASAAFLALRDAVTQ

-706 VSWPESERAAAAL
+706 VSWPESERAPASL

-728 DGRAAYADALRKVV
+728 EGRAAYADALRKVV

-787 QMLLLIPTGF
+787 QLLLLIPTGF

-802 RNTMARI
+802 RNTLARI
-809 HSVEFA
+809 HSVDFA

-822 PLPWNDNFELIVV
+822 TLPWNDNFELIIV

-844 LAYRDKIR
+844 LAYRDQIR
-852 RNPDLSKTLP
+852 RNPELSKAIP
-862 MDRCVFWPI
+862 MERSAFWPI

>member
-10 LAFGLLAAVALGGCS
+10 LALGLLAAVALGGCS
-25 RDKDRWL
+25 RDRDRWL
-32 NKKYHELTARFNPLY
+32 NKKYHLLTARFNPLY
-47 NGQVAYDQAIKELSD
+47 NGQVAYDQAIKELSE
-62 AHNDDFTQLILLDDW
+62 AHKDDFTQLILLDDW

-107 FKGKQANPS
+107 FKGKQANPA

-181 ERKGV
+181 ERKGL

-193 VHRIKARMAISGQD
+193 VHRIKARMAIAGQD

-216 SASASAP
+216 SASALAP

-248 RRMYEACLKAQPRDY
+248 RRMYEACLKSQPRDY

-316 DEDDR
+316 DEEDR

-350 LALERQAYARAQI
+350 MALERQAYARAQV

-373 ATFMG
+373 ATYMG

-391 LVDALSLA
+391 LVEALSLA
-399 ELGDSLVRLSRRSD
+399 ELGDSLVRLSLRSD

-420 EAYAANLKKADDA
+420 EVYIANLKKADDA

-469 AVYAPALRAKGAAAF
+469 AVYAPALRAKGAATF

-505 WMQQAASGDKASKS
+505 WMQQTASANKASKPDS
-519 GSKDGTSDGDSDGTF
+519 SEGSPDGSPDSSAEGKSD
-534 GGSADGKAGASD
+534 
-546 GASDGNSGM
+546 M
-555 LDPEGPESRYLASYY
+555 LESEGPESRYRVSYY
-570 LKRIPRK
+570 LDQIPRK
-577 ARELDS
+577 AHELDS

-597 AYRDGMQDPPKA
+597 AYRDGMQEPSKA
-609 VSAYRSA
+609 VAAYRSA
-616 LRGCPDHPEAARW
+616 VRGCPDHPEAARW

-637 LGLKE
+637 LSLKE
-642 NLQADEAKK
+642 NLQADETQK
-651 ELLERFPDSEAAE
+651 ELLERFPDSEAAA
-664 ILRRGNVPRAAEAVP
+664 ILGRGNGPRAAEVIP
-679 EASAAFYALRHAVSQ
+679 VASAAFLALRDAVSQ

-728 DGRAAYADALRKVV
+728 EGRAAYADALRKVV

-757 LAELSAVPAQEPPVN
+757 LAELAAVPAQEPPVN

-802 RNTMARI
+802 RNTLARI
-809 HSVEFA
+809 HSVNFA

-822 PLPWNDNFELIVV
+822 PLPWNDNFELIIV

-844 LAYRDKIR
+844 LAYRDQIR

-862 MDRCVFWPI
+862 MERTAFWPI

>member
-10 LAFGLLAAVALGGCS
+10 LALGLLAAVALGGCS
-25 RDKDRWL
+25 RDRDRWL
-32 NKKYHELTARFNPLY
+32 NKKYHLLTARFNPLY
-47 NGQVAYDQAIKELSD
+47 NGQVAYDQAIKELSE
-62 AHNDDFTQLILLDDW
+62 AHKDDFTQLILLDDW
-77 SAAALNSPPYQK
+77 SVAALNSPPYQK

-107 FKGKQANPS
+107 FKGKQANPA

-181 ERKGV
+181 ERKGL

-193 VHRIKARMAISGQD
+193 VHRIKARMAIAGQD

-216 SASASAP
+216 SASALAP

-316 DEDDR
+316 DEEDR

-350 LALERQAYARAQI
+350 MALERQAYARAQV

-391 LVDALSLA
+391 LVEALSLA
-399 ELGDSLVRLSRRSD
+399 ELGDSLVRLSLRSD

-420 EAYAANLKKADDA
+420 EVYIANLKKADDA

-453 LDAAAPAAGGA
+453 LDAAAPAAGGV

-469 AVYAPALRAKGAAAF
+469 AVYAPALRAKGAATF

-505 WMQQAASGDKASKS
+505 WMQQTASANKASKPDS
-519 GSKDGTSDGDSDGTF
+519 SEGSPDGSPDS
-534 GGSADGKAGASD
+534 SAEGK
-546 GASDGNSGM
+546 SGM
-555 LDPEGPESRYLASYY
+555 LESEGPESRYRVSYY
-570 LKRIPRK
+570 LDQIPRK
-577 ARELDS
+577 AHELDS

-597 AYRDGMQDPPKA
+597 AYRDGMQEPSKA
-609 VSAYRSA
+609 VAAYRSA
-616 LRGCPDHPEAARW
+616 VRGCPDHPEAARW

-637 LGLKE
+637 LSLKE
-642 NLQADEAKK
+642 NLQADETQK
-651 ELLERFPDSEAAE
+651 ELLERFPDSEAAA
-664 ILRRGNVPRAAEAVP
+664 ILGRGNGPRAAEVIP
-679 EASAAFYALRHAVSQ
+679 VASAAFLALRDAVSQ
-694 RRWRDALRASEG
+694 RRWRDALRAGEAI
-706 VSWPESERAAAAL
+706 SWPDSERAAAAL

-728 DGRAAYADALRKVV
+728 EGRAAYADALRKVV

-757 LAELSAVPAQEPPVN
+757 LAELAAVPAQEPPVN
-772 AENLKLFVAAPAAPH
+772 AENLKLFIAAPAAPH

-802 RNTMARI
+802 RNTLARI
-809 HSVEFA
+809 HSVNFA

-822 PLPWNDNFELIVV
+822 PLPWNDNFELIIV

-844 LAYRDKIR
+844 LAYRDQIR

-862 MDRCVFWPI
+862 MERTAFWPI

>member
-10 LAFGLLAAVALGGCS
+10 LALGLLAAVALGGCS
-25 RDKDRWL
+25 RDRDRWL
-32 NKKYHELTARFNPLY
+32 NKKYHLLTARFNPLY
-47 NGQVAYDQAIKELSD
+47 NGQVAYDQAIKELSE
-62 AHNDDFTQLILLDDW
+62 AHKDDFTQLILLDDW

-107 FKGKQANPS
+107 FKGKQANPA

-181 ERKGV
+181 ERKGL

-193 VHRIKARMAISGQD
+193 VHRIKARMAIAGQD

-216 SASASAP
+216 SASALAP

-248 RRMYEACLKAQPRDY
+248 RRMYEACLKSQPRDY

-316 DEDDR
+316 DEEDR

-350 LALERQAYARAQI
+350 MALERQAYARAQV

-373 ATFMG
+373 ATYMG

-391 LVDALSLA
+391 LVEALSLA
-399 ELGDSLVRLSRRSD
+399 ELGDSLVRLSLRSD

-420 EAYAANLKKADDA
+420 EVYIANLKKADDA

-469 AVYAPALRAKGAAAF
+469 AVYAPALRAKGAATF

-505 WMQQAASGDKASKS
+505 WMQQTASANKASKPDS
-519 GSKDGTSDGDSDGTF
+519 SEGSPDGSPDS
-534 GGSADGKAGASD
+534 SAEGK
-546 GASDGNSGM
+546 SGM
-555 LDPEGPESRYLASYY
+555 LESEGPESRYRVSYY
-570 LKRIPRK
+570 LDQIPRK
-577 ARELDS
+577 AHELDS

-597 AYRDGMQDPPKA
+597 AYRDGMQEPSKA
-609 VSAYRSA
+609 VAAYRSA
-616 LRGCPDHPEAARW
+616 VRGCPDHPEAARW

-637 LGLKE
+637 LSLKE
-642 NLQADEAKK
+642 NLQADETQK
-651 ELLERFPDSEAAE
+651 ELLERFPDSEAAA
-664 ILRRGNVPRAAEAVP
+664 ILGRGNGPRAAEVIP
-679 EASAAFYALRHAVSQ
+679 VASAAFLALRDAVSQ
-694 RRWRDALRASEG
+694 RRWRDALRAGEAI
-706 VSWPESERAAAAL
+706 SWPDSERAAAAL

-728 DGRAAYADALRKVV
+728 EGRAAYADALRKVV

-757 LAELSAVPAQEPPVN
+757 LAELAAVPAQEPPVN
-772 AENLKLFVAAPAAPH
+772 AENLKLFIAAPAAPH

-802 RNTMARI
+802 RNTLARI
-809 HSVEFA
+809 HSVNFA

-822 PLPWNDNFELIVV
+822 PLPWNDNFELIIV

-844 LAYRDKIR
+844 LAYRDQIR

-862 MDRCVFWPI
+862 MERTAFWPI

>member
-47 NGQVAYDQAIKELSD
+47 NGQVAYDQAIKELSE
-62 AHNDDFTQLILLDDW
+62 AHKDDFTQLILLDDW

-107 FKGKQANPS
+107 FKGKQANPA

-140 FSIVA
+140 FSIVV

-166 RQGNAALAEPILYEV
+166 RQGNAALAEPILFEV

-193 VHRIKARMAISGQD
+193 VHRIKARMAIAGQD

-316 DEDDR
+316 DEEDR

-350 LALERQAYARAQI
+350 LALERQAYARAQV

-373 ATFMG
+373 ATYVG

-391 LVDALSLA
+391 LVDALTLA
-399 ELGDSLVRLSRRSD
+399 ELGDSLVRLSLRSD

-420 EAYAANLKKADDA
+420 EVYIANLKKAEDA
-433 EAERQRRLVQ
+433 EAERQRRLAQ

-519 GSKDGTSDGDSDGTF
+519 GSKDGSPEGSSD
-534 GGSADGKAGASD
+534 GSADASAEGKT
-546 GASDGNSGM
+546 GNTQ
-555 LDPEGPESRYLASYY
+555 PEGPESRYRASYY
-570 LKRIPRK
+570 LAQIPRI

-651 ELLERFPDSEAAE
+651 VLLERFPDSEAAG
-664 ILRRGNVPRAAEAVP
+664 ILRRGSAPRQAESIPV
-679 EASAAFYALRHAVSQ
+679 ASAAFLALRDAVTQ

-706 VSWPESERAAAAL
+706 VTWPESERAAAAL

-757 LAELSAVPAQEPPVN
+757 LAELSAVPVPEPPVN

-802 RNTMARI
+802 RNTLARI
-809 HSVEFA
+809 HSVDFA

-822 PLPWNDNFELIVV
+822 PLPWNDNFELIIV

-844 LAYRDKIR
+844 LAYRDQIR
-852 RNPDLSKTLP
+852 RNPELSKALP
-862 MDRCVFWPI
+862 MERSTFWPI

>member
-47 NGQVAYDQAIKELSD
+47 NGQVAYDQAIKELSE
-62 AHNDDFTQLILLDDW
+62 AHKDDFTQLILLDDW

-107 FKGKQANPS
+107 FKGKQANPA

-145 RLSADPNQ
+145 RLSEDPNQ

-166 RQGNAALAEPILYEV
+166 RQGNAALAEPILFEV
-181 ERKGV
+181 ERKGM

-193 VHRIKARMAISGQD
+193 VHRIKARMAIAGQD

-223 RADLKARYAFLA
+223 RADLEARYAFLA
-235 AQLFEKASEPERA
+235 AQLFEKASEPDRA

-316 DEDDR
+316 DEEDR

-350 LALERQAYARAQI
+350 LALERQAYARAQV

-373 ATFMG
+373 ATYVG

-391 LVDALSLA
+391 LVDALTLA
-399 ELGDSLVRLSRRSD
+399 ELGDSLVRLSLRSD

-420 EAYAANLKKADDA
+420 EAYAASLKKADDA
-433 EAERQRRLVQ
+433 EAERQRRLAQ

-519 GSKDGTSDGDSDGTF
+519 GSKDGSPEGSSD
-534 GGSADGKAGASD
+534 GSADASAEGKT
-546 GASDGNSGM
+546 GNTQ
-555 LDPEGPESRYLASYY
+555 PEGPESRYRASYY
-570 LKRIPRK
+570 LAQIPRI

-651 ELLERFPDSEAAE
+651 VLLERFPDSEAAG
-664 ILRRGNVPRAAEAVP
+664 ILRRGSAPRQAESIPV
-679 EASAAFYALRHAVSQ
+679 ASAAFLALRDAVTQ

-706 VSWPESERAAAAL
+706 VTWPESERAAAAL

-757 LAELSAVPAQEPPVN
+757 LAELSAVPVPEPPVN

-802 RNTMARI
+802 RNTLARI
-809 HSVEFA
+809 HSVDFA

-822 PLPWNDNFELIVV
+822 PLPWNDNFELIIV

-844 LAYRDKIR
+844 LAYRDQIR
-852 RNPDLSKTLP
+852 RNLELSKALP
-862 MDRCVFWPI
+862 MDRCAFWPI

>member
-10 LAFGLLAAVALGGCS
+10 LALGMLAAVALGGCS
-25 RDKDRWL
+25 RDRDRWL
-32 NKKYHELTARFNPLY
+32 NKKYHLLTARFNPLY
-47 NGQVAYDQAIKELSD
+47 NGQVAYDQAIKELSE
-62 AHNDDFTQLILLDDW
+62 AHKDDFTQLILLDDW
-77 SAAALNSPPYQK
+77 SSATLNSPPYQK

-107 FKGKQANPS
+107 FKGKQANPA

-181 ERKGV
+181 ERKAL

-216 SASASAP
+216 SASALAP

-316 DEDDR
+316 DEEDK

-350 LALERQAYARAQI
+350 MALERQAYARAQV

-373 ATFMG
+373 ATYMG

-391 LVDALSLA
+391 LVEALSLA
-399 ELGDSLVRLSRRSD
+399 ELGDSLVRLSLRSD

-420 EAYAANLKKADDA
+420 EVYIANLKKADDA

-505 WMQQAASGDKASKS
+505 WMQQTASANKASKP
-519 GSKDGTSDGDSDGTF
+519 GSREGSPDGSPDS
-534 GGSADGKAGASD
+534 SAEGKTGK
-546 GASDGNSGM
+546 
-555 LDPEGPESRYLASYY
+555 PEFDGPESRYRVSYY
-570 LKRIPRK
+570 LDQIPRK
-577 ARELDS
+577 AHELDS

-597 AYRDGMQDPPKA
+597 AYRDGMQDPSKA

-616 LRGCPDHPEAARW
+616 VRGCPDHPEAARW

-637 LGLKE
+637 LSLKE
-642 NLQADEAKK
+642 SLKADETQK
-651 ELLERFPDSEAAE
+651 ELLERFPDSEAAA
-664 ILRRGNVPRAAEAVP
+664 ILRRGNGPRAAEVISV
-679 EASAAFYALRHAVSQ
+679 ASAAFLALRDAVSQ
-694 RRWRDALRASEG
+694 RRWREALRASEG

-728 DGRAAYADALRKVV
+728 EGRAAYADALRKVV
-742 ADFPSSPQ
+742 TDFPSSPQ

-757 LAELSAVPAQEPPVN
+757 LAELSAIPAQEPPVN
-772 AENLKLFVAAPAAPH
+772 AENFKLFIAAPSAPH

-802 RNTMARI
+802 RNTLARI
-809 HSVEFA
+809 HSVNFA

-822 PLPWNDNFELIVV
+822 PLPWNENFELIIV

-844 LAYRDKIR
+844 LAYRDQIR

-862 MDRCVFWPI
+862 MERTAFWPI

>member
-47 NGQVAYDQAIKELSD
+47 NGQVAYDQAIKELSE
-62 AHNDDFTQLILLDDW
+62 AHKDDFSQLILLDDW

-107 FKGKQANPS
+107 FKGKQANPA

-145 RLSADPNQ
+145 RLSEDPNQ

-166 RQGNAALAEPILYEV
+166 RQGNAALAEPILFEV

-193 VHRIKARMAISGQD
+193 VHRIKARMAIAGQD

-216 SASASAP
+216 SASATAP

-248 RRMYEACLKAQPRDY
+248 RRMYEACLKSQPRDY

-316 DEDDR
+316 DEEDR

-350 LALERQAYARAQI
+350 MALERQAYARAQV

-373 ATFMG
+373 ATYMG

-391 LVDALSLA
+391 LVDALTLA
-399 ELGDSLVRLSRRSD
+399 ELGDSLVRLSLRSD

-420 EAYAANLKKADDA
+420 EVYIANLKKADDA

-505 WMQQAASGDKASKS
+505 WMQQTASADKASKP
-519 GSKDGTSDGDSDGTF
+519 GSTDGSPDSSTDSSTDS
-534 GGSADGKAGASD
+534 SADGK
-546 GASDGNSGM
+546 SGM
-555 LDPEGPESRYLASYY
+555 LDPEGPESRYRTSYY
-570 LKRIPRK
+570 LAQIPRE

-590 AWSEVAA
+590 AWSDVAA
-597 AYRDGMQDPPKA
+597 AYRDGMQDPSKA

-629 WYALYRLH
+629 WYALFRLH

-651 ELLERFPDSEAAE
+651 VLLERFPDSEAAA
-664 ILRRGNVPRAAEAVP
+664 ILRRGNAPREVESVSA
-679 EASAAFYALRHAVSQ
+679 ASAAFLALRDAVTQ

-706 VSWPESERAAAAL
+706 VSWPESERAPASL

-728 DGRAAYADALRKVV
+728 EGRAAYADALRKVV

-757 LAELSAVPAQEPPVN
+757 LAELAAVPAQEPTVN

-787 QMLLLIPTGF
+787 QLLLLIPTGF

-802 RNTMARI
+802 RNTLARI
-809 HSVEFA
+809 HSVDFA

-822 PLPWNDNFELIVV
+822 TLPWNDNFELIIV

-844 LAYRDKIR
+844 LAYRDQIR
-852 RNPDLSKTLP
+852 RNPELSKAIP
-862 MDRCVFWPI
+862 MERSAFWPI